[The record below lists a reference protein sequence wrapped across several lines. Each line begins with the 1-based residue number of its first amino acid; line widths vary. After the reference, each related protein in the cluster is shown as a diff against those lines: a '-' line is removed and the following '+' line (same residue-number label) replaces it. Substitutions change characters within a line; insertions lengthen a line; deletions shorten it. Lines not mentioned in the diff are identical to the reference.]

1 MNNARVF
8 KLHSGPK
15 GSTLSHPQSQD
26 ISGLFIIQQAGALD
40 ASRWAS
46 SRASF
51 DFLPTLFTL
60 ACSHV
65 APQAHMTHES
75 QMSLSS
81 PCEPFGG
88 LWEFTVYGYFCE
100 EGCSIAVRI
109 WYTIMTIALLLTI
122 SKKNHSCRSVIIYS
136 TFPFPIIPY
145 PVHSSTNTGPIF

>member
-15 GSTLSHPQSQD
+15 GSTCSHPQSQD

-60 ACSHV
+60 TCSHV
-65 APQAHMTHES
+65 APQAHMTHE
-75 QMSLSS
+75 
-81 PCEPFGG
+81 
-88 LWEFTVYGYFCE
+88 
-100 EGCSIAVRI
+100 
-109 WYTIMTIALLLTI
+109 
-122 SKKNHSCRSVIIYS
+122 
-136 TFPFPIIPY
+136 
-145 PVHSSTNTGPIF
+145 

>member
-15 GSTLSHPQSQD
+15 GSTCSHPQSQD

-65 APQAHMTHES
+65 APQAHMTQES

-81 PCEPFGG
+81 PYEPFGG
-88 LWEFTVYGYFCE
+88 LWEFTMYGYFCE
-100 EGCSIAVRI
+100 EGCSIAV
-109 WYTIMTIALLLTI
+109 YGLLL
-122 SKKNHSCRSVIIYS
+122 
-136 TFPFPIIPY
+136 
-145 PVHSSTNTGPIF
+145 